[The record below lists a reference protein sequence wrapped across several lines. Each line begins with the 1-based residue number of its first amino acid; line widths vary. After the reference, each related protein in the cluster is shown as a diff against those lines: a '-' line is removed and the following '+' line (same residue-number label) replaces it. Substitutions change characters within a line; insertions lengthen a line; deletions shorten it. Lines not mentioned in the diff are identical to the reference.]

1 MLRIA
6 REATYSVSYKDS
18 GKRID
23 QFLVEKDFSLSRAR
37 IQTLIKD
44 GFVKVNNKE
53 VKCSY
58 KVKLSDNIH
67 LIIPSEK
74 PLELRPEPID
84 FEIIY
89 EDPYI
94 IVIDKPAGLVIHPA
108 PGHYKGTLVHGLLYK
123 CKDLSGIGGVLRP
136 GIVHRLDKDTSGIML
151 VAKNDLSHTH
161 LMNQFKEGIIEKE
174 YWALV
179 HGPVKEKEGIINM
192 PITRHPVKRKQMY
205 VSESGKKAIT
215 LWRKIADLSNDI
227 ALISANPRTG
237 RTHQIRVHLSYIG
250 YPILGDHIYGR
261 KRGRFASRQML
272 HSKRIAFQHPGTGKK
287 LEFSSHLPEDMK
299 RFIIALIRLKQKD

>member
-108 PGHYKGTLVHGLLYK
+108 PGHYQGTLVHGLLYK
-123 CKDLSGIGGVLRP
+123 CNDLSGIGGVLRP

-151 VAKNDLSHTH
+151 VAKDDLSHRH
-161 LMNQFKEGIIEKE
+161 LINQFKEGIIDKE

-237 RTHQIRVHLSYIG
+237 RTHQIRVHMSYIG

-299 RFIIALIRLKQKD
+299 RFMIALIRLKQKD

>member
-299 RFIIALIRLKQKD
+299 RFMIALIRLKQKD

>member
-37 IQTLIKD
+37 VQTLIKD

-58 KVKLSDNIH
+58 KVKLSDNVH

-108 PGHYKGTLVHGLLYK
+108 PGHYQGTLVHGLLYK
-123 CKDLSGIGGVLRP
+123 CNDLSGIGGVLRP

-151 VAKNDLSHTH
+151 VAKDDLSHRH
-161 LMNQFKEGIIEKE
+161 LINQFKEGIIDKE

-237 RTHQIRVHLSYIG
+237 RTHQIRVHMSYIG

-299 RFIIALIRLKQKD
+299 RFMIALIRLKQKD

>member
-37 IQTLIKD
+37 VQTLIKD

-108 PGHYKGTLVHGLLYK
+108 PGHYQGTLVHGLLYK
-123 CKDLSGIGGVLRP
+123 CNDLSGIGGVLRP

-151 VAKNDLSHTH
+151 VAKDDLSHRH
-161 LMNQFKEGIIEKE
+161 LINQFKEGIIDKE

-237 RTHQIRVHLSYIG
+237 RTHQIRVHMSYIG

-299 RFIIALIRLKQKD
+299 RFMIALIRLKQKD

>member
-237 RTHQIRVHLSYIG
+237 RTHQIRVHMSYIG

>member
-89 EDPYI
+89 EDPYV

-108 PGHYKGTLVHGLLYK
+108 PGHYQGTLVHGLLYK

-261 KRGRFASRQML
+261 KRGRFVSRQML

-299 RFIIALIRLKQKD
+299 RFMIALIRLKQKD